1 MPLAEITPRNN
12 VEPGTYEGVV
22 VSVVKDVI
30 VPRMGNQAGQNV
42 NILRWTFDIG
52 ADHNV
57 ESITG
62 RDPSSEKSN
71 LFKYFVA
78 LIGPDRTKWAEVEQE
93 DLVGRKALVTVSLN
107 DEGWERIDGV
117 TAQARP
123 RPAPVSPLRETV
135 STVEDDP
142 TATADDLPF

>member
-1 MPLAEITPRNN
+1 MPLAEITPRNT
-12 VEPGTYEGVV
+12 VEAGTYEGVV
-22 VSVVKDVI
+22 VSVVKDII
-30 VPRMGNQAGQNV
+30 VPRMGNQAGQQV
-42 NILRWTFDIG
+42 PILRWTFDIG

-71 LFKYFVA
+71 LFRYFVA
-78 LIGPDRTKWAEVEQE
+78 LIGPDRKTWETVEQE
-93 DLVGRKALVTVSLN
+93 DLVGRKALVSVSIN

-123 RPAPVSPLRETV
+123 RPATVSPIRE
-135 STVEDDP
+135 SAGEDDP